1 LANYLNLLDLID
13 NGSNSNSNGNNNNE
27 IPIIDPWVGG
37 GGGSSGN
44 SRGNSTTAPK
54 KIAYS
59 ISQFKSTGGYI
70 KNSCNCMCMS
80 QKIMKQI
87 LGNTA
92 KIGSSANVM
101 QLYLEDKN
109 GALYKVGNAKDVFN
123 TLNDHINANRPIITG
138 VNHRDGHPG
147 NSDKTTDHFIVIT
160 GRGYD
165 AAKGQYYY
173 NYVETG
179 RTVDNGAGATSD
191 SNRLYY
197 DSSVGTF
204 KTEDKAAQ
212 GGKTYTITQIR
223 PNNN

>member
-37 GGGSSGN
+37 GTSGN
-44 SRGNSTTAPK
+44 SRGNSATAPK

-59 ISQFKSTGGYI
+59 VSQFKSTGGYI
-70 KNSCNCMCMS
+70 KGSCNCMCMS

-92 KIGSSANVM
+92 KIGSSANIM
-101 QLYLEDKN
+101 QLWKEVN
-109 GALYKVGNAKDVFN
+109 GTLTKVGNAKDVFN
-123 TLNDHINANRPIITG
+123 TLNDHINANRPIIVG
-138 VNHRDGHPG
+138 VEHTPNKHPG

-165 AAKGQYYY
+165 AAREQYYY
-173 NYVETG
+173 NYAETG
-179 RTVDNGAGATSD
+179 RTANNGAGATSD

-204 KTEDKAAQ
+204 DTDTGAAY
-212 GGKTYTITQIR
+212 GKKTYSLTQIR